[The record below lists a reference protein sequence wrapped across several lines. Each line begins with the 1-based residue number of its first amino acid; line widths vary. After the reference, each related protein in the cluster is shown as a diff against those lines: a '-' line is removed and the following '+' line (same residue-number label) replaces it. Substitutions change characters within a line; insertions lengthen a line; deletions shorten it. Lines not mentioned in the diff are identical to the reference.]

1 MKSTFKSAAILFASF
16 AAALSVCHSAT
27 AKPAGLDLGGQ
38 YRIPPGQE
46 QELLQYQLE
55 HNNDLRQVRVIP
67 GCTTGFGLSC
77 NKTGSVLEEIIK
89 SNGGPSYEE
98 MLIQAAGGRDNLKD
112 FTGYYDNSFN
122 VYQTPYIS
130 FWREQKTSSS
140 ILDSSQYVLGQSV
153 SRTPIEG
160 LGNVTKKFSWAP
172 LTRGDNSLDP
182 RSGLLDLKYSYGR
195 VLLNEFAK
203 ISNPEQQIRSL
214 NLPPDMTQYYLST
227 LSGGLHALKIGD
239 EQGLQDSILKIFS
252 FPYTTSTTIE
262 YGRVPIGASEELA
275 LQPIPLAGE
284 ALDIEPILSE
294 GADINAIPDASL
306 ALGDVVQAAEAD
318 NFPWWSLAGLLIPLA
333 FLFGSDGNNSSGQTT
348 PTGNIPGNNIPPI
361 TPNPSECIPTNG
373 NSSIDNGQVVGVSSC
388 HNPPVPDVKT
398 VVEPSTLKALLL
410 LTLMICIISRKQ
422 QLMPAKVKLN
432 S

>member
-1 MKSTFKSAAILFASF
+1 MLI
-16 AAALSVCHSAT
+16 SVCQSAI

-55 HNNDLRQVRVIP
+55 HDNDLRQVRIIP

-77 NKTGSVLEEIIK
+77 NKTGSVLEQIIK

-98 MLIQAAGGRDNLKD
+98 MLTQAAGGRDNLQD
-112 FTGYYDNSFN
+112 FSAYYGNSFN

-140 ILDSSQYVLGQSV
+140 ILDSSQYVLGQTV
-153 SRTPIEG
+153 SRNPIEG

-203 ISNPEQQIRSL
+203 ISNPEQEIRSL

-227 LSGGLHALKIGD
+227 VSGGLRALKIGD
-239 EQGLQDSILKIFS
+239 EQGLQDNILKIFS
-252 FPYTTSTTIE
+252 FPYTTSTTGD

-284 ALDIEPILSE
+284 ALDIEPVLSE

-306 ALGDVVQAAEAD
+306 ALGDVVQAPGD
-318 NFPWWSLAGLLIPLA
+318 NFPWWSLGILLIPLA
-333 FLFGSDGNNSSGQTT
+333 FLFGSDGDNSSSQATT
-348 PTGNIPGNNIPPI
+348 TGNIPANNIPPI
-361 TPNPSECIPTNG
+361 TPNPPECIPTNG
-373 NSSIDNGQVVGVSSC
+373 NGSIDNGQVVGVPSC
-388 HNPPVPDVKT
+388 QNPPVPEVKT

-410 LTLMICIISRKQ
+410 LTLMLCIISRKQ
-422 QLMPAKVKLN
+422 RLMPAKLKLN